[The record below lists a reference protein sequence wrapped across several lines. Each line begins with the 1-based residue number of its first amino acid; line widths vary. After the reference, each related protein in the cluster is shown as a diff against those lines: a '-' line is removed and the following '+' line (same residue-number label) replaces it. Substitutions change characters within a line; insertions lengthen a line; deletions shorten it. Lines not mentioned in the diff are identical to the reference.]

1 MANVQTLSK
10 GEQTRERIL
19 DIAQDAVL
27 HKGFAGTSL
36 DEIIAEAG
44 ITKSGFFYHFKDK
57 NDLAKALLQR
67 YLDTEW
73 SVFDALFK
81 KADDLSEDPLHS
93 FLIFLKLFAELM
105 GDLPNGHP
113 GCLVSSYVYSDHMF
127 SRDVREMTTEGH
139 RIWRRRFRERAGSD
153 RRALSVAH
161 RDQSRRH
168 GRHALSRRRWRDH
181 LVEELERTR
190 RAVAS
195 DPAIPRLC
203 AAGVLGQLSR
213 HRLCARHAQRQV
225 ERESRAFAE
234 FAEGLHITAHGA
246 RQTARDDEA

>member
-81 KADDLSEDPLHS
+81 QADELSEDPLHS
-93 FLIFLKLFAELM
+93 FLIFLKLFAEVM

-139 RIWRRRFRERAGSD
+139 RIWRRRFRERLD
-153 RRALSVAH
+153 RIAARYPSRIEVNLDDMADMLSAVA
-161 RDQSRRH
+161 DGGIILSKSLSEP
-168 GRHALSRRRWRDH
+168 GVLSRQ
-181 LVEELERTR
+181 
-190 RAVAS
+190 
-195 DPAIPRLC
+195 IM
-203 AAGVLGQLSR
+203 QY
-213 HRLCARHAQRQV
+213 
-225 ERESRAFAE
+225 RAFVRLV
-234 FAEGLHITAHGA
+234 FLGN
-246 RQTARDDEA
+246 